1 MIYLAQF
8 LSKSFEKKDIFCYTI
23 CVNTGRNVMAQFS
36 FRQGL
41 VTFFGAMTVGL
52 ASCDTKGG
60 PTPNPGGNGGTKPTE
75 YKIDSVASKLDII
88 ADIGNSAFT
97 DNGISDDAGNVYYGL
112 GSRVNSK
119 NSDKVS
125 TGVSGYDNIKFNV
138 KYNREN
144 MGVGTNSVKN
154 GEYYVRSQKSDE
166 PILSYEPAEKSGYF
180 KTITEIDEENKRKV
194 VKVIKQINVFVKE
207 ASGIR
212 IMGSRFANDEV
223 YKKYLDN
230 CASTKSTAIYSSM
243 NRLDVNATSQS
254 VSPL

>member
-1 MIYLAQF
+1 
-8 LSKSFEKKDIFCYTI
+8 
-23 CVNTGRNVMAQFS
+23 MAQFS
-36 FRQGL
+36 FRQAL
-41 VTFFGAMTVGL
+41 VTTIGAMTFGL
-52 ASCDTKGG
+52 ASCDKGD
-60 PTPNPGGNGGTKPTE
+60 PINPSGGGTKPTE
-75 YKIDSVASKLDII
+75 YKIDSVASKLDVI

-97 DNGISDDAGNVYYGL
+97 DNGISDEAGNVYYGL

-138 KYNREN
+138 KYNRGN

-154 GEYYVRSQKSDE
+154 GEYYVRSQNSDE
-166 PILSYEPAEKSGYF
+166 PIISYEPAEKGGYF

-212 IMGSRFANDEV
+212 IMGSRFTNDDV
-223 YKKYLDN
+223 YNKYLDN

-243 NRLDVNATSQS
+243 NRLDVNATSKS